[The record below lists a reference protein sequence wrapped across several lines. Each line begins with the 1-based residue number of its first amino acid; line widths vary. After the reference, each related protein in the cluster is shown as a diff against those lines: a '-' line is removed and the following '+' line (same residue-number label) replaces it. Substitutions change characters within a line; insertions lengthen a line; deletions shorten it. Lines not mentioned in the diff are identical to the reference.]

1 MWVSGVEINGMDLD
15 ARLGLKPWVVFGC
28 FFSKDLP
35 KKTTVG
41 KWIGGKVGRKHALY
55 E

>member
-15 ARLGLKPWVVFGC
+15 ARLGLKPWGVGWVG
-28 FFSKDLP
+28 FFSKISNKNNL
-35 KKTTVG
+35 G

-55 E
+55 